1 MYLNTCE
8 KGKPQKET
16 QGYRGDWGGSCVESR
31 RAEPGPQRP
40 GDGEPLVSG
49 AGLWQLLLGGCP
61 CWVHLSPLLSA
72 AASACTA
79 LSLRHYPDD
88 EGSLSSYPSPV
99 CSSQASVLWVCPD
112 ARGLSGFLLVPGDTR
127 RWRPVPQ
134 GHKTRGGLI
143 LNHSMRLPLPSISL
157 QRGLLASNR
166 IKTIKMNESS
176 RQRGSG

>member
-40 GDGEPLVSG
+40 GDGEPLVLG

-99 CSSQASVLWVCPD
+99 CSRYPPPTPPTPAQFRLLLLMPVEVASRLTDSLNFFAAKPRCCGSVRTPEAFPASFW
-112 ARGLSGFLLVPGDTR
+112 FLG
-127 RWRPVPQ
+127 
-134 GHKTRGGLI
+134 TRGGGG
-143 LNHSMRLPLPSISL
+143 PSH
-157 QRGLLASNR
+157 RG
-166 IKTIKMNESS
+166 IKHVE
-176 RQRGSG
+176 G